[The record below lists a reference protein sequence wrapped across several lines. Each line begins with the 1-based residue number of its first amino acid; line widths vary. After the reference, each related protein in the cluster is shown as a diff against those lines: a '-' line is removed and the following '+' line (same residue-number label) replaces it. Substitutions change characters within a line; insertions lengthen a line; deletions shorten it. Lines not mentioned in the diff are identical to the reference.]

1 MVLQMENATVNVT
14 TRQVGN
20 SLAVFIPA
28 DVKND
33 MNLKPNTEL
42 IIHIHRKKER
52 LPIFGMLKGKKIAFE
67 EEDRLDARY

>member
-1 MVLQMENATVNVT
+1 MENATVNVT

-28 DVKND
+28 EIKNE
-33 MNLKPNTEL
+33 MNLQPNTEL
-42 IIHIHRKKER
+42 VIHIHKKKER
-52 LPIFGMLKGKKIAFE
+52 VPIFGMLKGKKIEFK